1 MFCPSC
7 GLEYAQKLNYCKRCG
22 IELSLPSSG
31 GEFKGRRPRL
41 AGIFWAISVFGL
53 CGIGLAF
60 IVLLTL
66 ARLGVRGDEM
76 LMPFGFSLMAVF
88 GIAGLLVWQLS
99 RLITASQQ
107 QLIHSA
113 NFERPAVKEY
123 QPAQITAA
131 PETAPS
137 VIEHTTRQFGTPVY
151 KEPGARE

>member
-1 MFCPSC
+1 
-7 GLEYAQKLNYCKRCG
+7 
-22 IELSLPSSG
+22 
-31 GEFKGRRPRL
+31 L
-41 AGIFWAISVFGL
+41 AGIFWAISVFGI

-60 IVLLTL
+60 IILLAL

-76 LMPFGFSLMAVF
+76 LIPFVFSLMVVF

-107 QLIHSA
+107 QVKSNA

-123 QPAQITAA
+123 QPASLAAA
-131 PETAPS
+131 PEAAPS